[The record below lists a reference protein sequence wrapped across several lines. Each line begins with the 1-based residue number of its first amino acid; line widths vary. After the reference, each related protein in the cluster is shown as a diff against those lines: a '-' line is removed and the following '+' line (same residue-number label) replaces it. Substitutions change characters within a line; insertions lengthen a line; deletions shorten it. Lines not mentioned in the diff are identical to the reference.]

1 MSPALVPASPSFVPE
16 GAALEDCFSAC
27 YAQARE
33 RFLQAAAQAGLA
45 VASEVHPLAGRDGEE
60 LALDVAVDGP
70 AGAPRLLLVSSGCH
84 GVEGYAGS
92 GVQVAMLRSA
102 AWRAFLRQQDVAV
115 AYLHA
120 LNPHGFSHGRRAT
133 HENIDLN
140 RNFVDFT
147 APLPRNP
154 GYEAL
159 APLLVPERWPA
170 GAANLLGLA
179 GHVLRHGLRSAQTAV
194 SAGQYTHPDGLFY
207 GGTAPSW
214 SQQALRRVLRRLG
227 GGVTQLGWIDLHT
240 GLGPRGVGEAILAGP
255 AASAARARA
264 WWGAGVTS
272 VDDGSSVSSP
282 LNGLMW
288 QAAVQECP
296 QAAFTGIVLEFGTV
310 PMLQVLQAL
319 RADQWL
325 QNHPGARAEHGEAI
339 RRRLREV
346 FEVDAPDWRRRV
358 ADQAF
363 DAARRALE
371 GLAASQSSP
380 APQSASVAGSG
391 MGDTR

>member
-1 MSPALVPASPSFVPE
+1 MHPPAPPLPSANDAIRGIVPD
-16 GAALEDCFSAC
+16 GADLEACFSAR

-33 RFLQAAAQAGLA
+33 RFLQSAAQAGLA
-45 VASEVHPLAGRDGEE
+45 VASEVHPLAGRDAET

-70 AGAPRLLLVSSGCH
+70 AGASRLLLVSSGCH
-84 GVEGYAGS
+84 GVEGHAGS

-102 AWRAFLRQQDVAV
+102 AWRDFLRRQGVAV

-140 RNFVDFT
+140 RNFIDFT

-159 APLLVPERWPA
+159 APLLVPARWPA
-170 GAANLLGLA
+170 GVANLLGLA

-207 GGTAPSW
+207 GGAAPSW
-214 SQQALRRVLRRLG
+214 SQLALRRVLRRLG
-227 GGVTQLGWIDLHT
+227 GSVTHLGWIDLHT

-255 AASAARARA
+255 ASSASRAQA
-264 WWGAGVTS
+264 WWGPGVTS
-272 VDDGSSVSSP
+272 VDDGSSVSAP
-282 LNGLMW
+282 LTGLMW

-296 QAAFTGIVLEFGTV
+296 QAEFTGIVLEFGTV

-325 QNHPGARAEHGEAI
+325 QNHPDTGAAQAEAI

-363 DAARRALE
+363 DAARRAVE
-371 GLAASQSSP
+371 GLA
-380 APQSASVAGSG
+380 GS
-391 MGDTR
+391 